1 MIISKLK
8 AIAFISIPALALI
21 MISCGQEQEKEPSSN
36 GLSRLSGMQVEGAW
50 ARPGSEGA
58 TSGAYFLIT
67 NYDESPDSL
76 VAVNSD
82 IARTVEVHESYEREE
97 GMMGM
102 REIPALEIPA
112 QSTIRF
118 EQGGLHVMLMNLT
131 QPLSEGDMFELT
143 LQFKQN
149 GEQTVEIPVKM

>member
-8 AIAFISIPALALI
+8 AITTLSILALL
-21 MISCGQEQEKEPSSN
+21 MISCAQDQEEEKETSSTSLS
-36 GLSRLSGMQVEGAW
+36 GLSGIQVEGAW

-76 VAVNSD
+76 VAVHSE

-102 REIPALEIPA
+102 REIPSLEIPA
-112 QSTIRF
+112 QSTVRF

-131 QPLSEGDMFELT
+131 QSLSEGDTFELT

-149 GEQTVEIPVKM
+149 GEQTVDIPVKL